1 MLFAVSFVQQPV
13 KDIKD
18 LNLRN
23 NLIITLILF
32 FTASAEA
39 QTLSGWVIDKKTL
52 ETIPVVH
59 VVNKSTYKGTVTDEN
74 GYFEIDIQPGDT
86 MVFSNIAYKYYYF
99 IYTDKSQPLKEV
111 LVELE
116 EQNYMLHEVSVFS
129 YELTTNDPKEMKL
142 NKPRVP
148 SNDEIREERIIN
160 ATAANPAEFLY
171 NLFGSKPKE
180 LRKLAELK
188 AEDAYREKLKESN
201 NRESVVDLTGLSK
214 DELEAFMFYCKY
226 APVHMQT
233 MNDYEFLKSVQYCY
247 RQYIKERELE
257 DFLQQFD

>member
-86 MVFSNIAYKYYYF
+86 MVFSNIAY
-99 IYTDKSQPLKEV
+99 
-111 LVELE
+111 
-116 EQNYMLHEVSVFS
+116 
-129 YELTTNDPKEMKL
+129 
-142 NKPRVP
+142 
-148 SNDEIREERIIN
+148 
-160 ATAANPAEFLY
+160 
-171 NLFGSKPKE
+171 
-180 LRKLAELK
+180 
-188 AEDAYREKLKESN
+188 
-201 NRESVVDLTGLSK
+201 
-214 DELEAFMFYCKY
+214 
-226 APVHMQT
+226 
-233 MNDYEFLKSVQYCY
+233 
-247 RQYIKERELE
+247 
-257 DFLQQFD
+257 